1 MGKGEFLF
9 LLQGLKWTVVLA
21 IVSFLCGPAPGLAIA
36 LLRPAGD
43 PAVERTTAGY
53 IALFQG
59 TPLLM
64 QLFVVYYA
72 LALYGLKIDAWIA
85 VAIGFKPHANAYL
98 GAICRGS

>member
-21 IVSFLCGPAPGLAIA
+21 IVSFLCGTATGLAIA
-36 LLRPAGD
+36 LLRTSGY

-72 LALYGLKIDAWIA
+72 LALYGLKLDAWPA
-85 VAIGFKPHANAYL
+85 FWVALRLQGCAYL
-98 GAICRGS
+98 AEI